1 MATTQMTAIKCQK
14 LVANVSRT
22 GLMTHFPS
30 GAQGCGCQGA
40 YSRKRGN
47 KTRETPTSSC
57 DECAAMEDASGW
69 PSLRLSHSP
78 GQERNGNQCFK
89 EPQCRLLVILLV
101 VSSLRISEYSRS
113 TIRRIKPS
121 GGDFMFSRANQSKLG
136 LLLLLPGGP
145 R

>member
-1 MATTQMTAIKCQK
+1 MTAIKCQN

-30 GAQGCGCQGA
+30 GAQCCGCQGA

-57 DECAAMEDASGW
+57 DECAA
-69 PSLRLSHSP
+69 HSQ
-78 GQERNGNQCFK
+78 GHKRNGNRCCK
-89 EPQCRLLVILLV
+89 ESRCRLLVVLLV

-113 TIRRIKPS
+113 TRRRIKPS
-121 GGDFMFSRANQSKLG
+121 GRDFLFFKGQSIQIRAFRCYSRED
-136 LLLLLPGGP
+136 
-145 R
+145 